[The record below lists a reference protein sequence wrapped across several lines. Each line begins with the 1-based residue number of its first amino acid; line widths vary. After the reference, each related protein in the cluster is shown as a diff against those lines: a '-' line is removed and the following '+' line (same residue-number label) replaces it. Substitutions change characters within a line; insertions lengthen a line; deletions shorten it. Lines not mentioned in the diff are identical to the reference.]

1 MVNNNNARFL
11 SAYNRLDNFL
21 QSIVKTT
28 GHVNMIWY
36 LEKISPEEKRSK
48 IQTVRQFKNVIKSH
62 GVNPGFKEPTVPVE
76 WISWLLRELEWCKKN
91 SKKIA
96 PKLQK
101 ELDSRNMQVL
111 KINETSY
118 RRKNTASSGYV
129 VYILNSRGRGY
140 YFIGYQY
147 DTVRYG
153 FLNLKKETV
162 RSLNRSLDIA
172 NAKVFPTRGAA
183 EFIANELR
191 KEHPKAHI
199 SVIKNS

>member
-1 MVNNNNARFL
+1 MINNNARFL

-48 IQTVRQFKNVIKSH
+48 IQTVRRFKNVIKSH

-76 WISWLLRELEWCKKN
+76 WISWLLSELEWCKKN

-101 ELDSRNMQVL
+101 ELDSRSMQVP
-111 KINETSY
+111 KINEASY
-118 RRKNTASSGYV
+118 QRKNIANSGYV
-129 VYILNSRGRGY
+129 VYILNSRGKGY
-140 YFIGYQY
+140 YFIEYQY
-147 DTVRYG
+147 ETVRCG

-162 RSLNRSLDIA
+162 KSLNRSVDIS
-172 NAKVFPTRGAA
+172 NAKLFPTRAAA
-183 EFIANELR
+183 EFIASKLR
-191 KEHPKAHI
+191 KEHPRAHI
-199 SVIKNS
+199 SVIKHV